1 MTDFS
6 EQLEELLSSEA
17 DRTSDLMTFVYSE
30 LRKLAESMMRSERR
44 HHTLQATALVHEAY
58 LRLVD
63 QDDLA
68 WDGRSHFFAAA
79 AEAMR
84 RILVEAARRR
94 KSQMGR
100 LRFLEAA
107 AVTMRRV
114 LVDHARG
121 RDAAKRG
128 GEWQRITLQGVD
140 VSDSETED
148 IDLVQLDESLE
159 KLAALDERQARIV
172 ELRFFAGLTGEEI
185 AELLGISR
193 PTVVRE
199 LAMARAWLRKELDH
213 DDG

>member
-44 HHTLQATALVHEAY
+44 HHTLQATALVHEAF

-63 QDDLA
+63 
-68 WDGRSHFFAAA
+68 S
-79 AEAMR
+79 
-84 RILVEAARRR
+84 R
-94 KSQMGR
+94 KVGEMGR